1 MKAVVL
7 TPFPPDRLVGG
18 EELHTRELARV
29 LERAGLEVSVRHPAS
44 PAEATDLLVL
54 NGGSGSVALRA
65 GHWVKRARHIWVVP
79 HNSWPTASRMNH
91 PVWLRPV
98 GRGVSAAL
106 RRAFLRLE
114 RRGAVFIAVSEAN
127 REELARDFGVRAV
140 VIPNAVHLP
149 EPPGPLPRAVRT
161 ARERYPLV
169 GAFVGRWDAQKNP
182 AVLRAMVRAMPEGVG
197 LVFVSA
203 PSGVHQRAFWPPLR
217 HPRLAWVGPLRR
229 EEVHAVYRSVDFVL
243 FPSRY
248 ESFGYVVAE
257 AAACGT
263 LPFATPTGV
272 AAEMAR
278 DPFLAECVIRVPPY
292 GNEPV
297 QAVWARIQRLMTPA
311 ARTVKQARLRH
322 FAARFRPERWEGM
335 IRDLLERTLAVE
347 RGGA

>member
-29 LERAGLEVSVRHPAS
+29 LERAGLEVAVRHPAS
-44 PAEATDLLVL
+44 PAEAADLLVL

-65 GHWVKRARHIWVVP
+65 WHWVERARCIWVIP

-91 PVWLRPV
+91 PPWLRPA
-98 GRGVSAAL
+98 GVALSAGL
-106 RRAFLRLE
+106 RRAFRRLE

-127 REELARDFGVRAV
+127 REELWRDFGVRAV

-149 EPPGPLPRAVRT
+149 DPPGPLPEAVRALR
-161 ARERYPLV
+161 ARHALV
-169 GAFVGRWDAQKNP
+169 GAFVGRWDMQKNP
-182 AVLRAMVRAMPEGVG
+182 PVLRDLVRTMPEEVG

-203 PSGVHQRAFWPPLR
+203 PSGRLQRWFWPPVR
-217 HPRLAWVGPLRR
+217 HPRLAWVGPLDRHA
-229 EEVHAVYRSVDFVL
+229 VHAVYRSVDFVL

-263 LPFATPTGV
+263 LSFATPTGV
-272 AAEMAR
+272 AAAWVQ
-278 DPFLAECVIRVPPY
+278 DPFLAECVLRVPPY
-292 GNEPV
+292 GNEPAP
-297 QAVWARIQRLMTPA
+297 AVWARIQRLMAPA
-311 ARTVKQARLRH
+311 VRTVKQARLRH
-322 FAARFRPERWEGM
+322 FAARFCAERWE
-335 IRDLLERTLAVE
+335 RAVRELLERTLASE
-347 RGGA
+347 GCGA